1 MEPSAGWSVVV
12 PMKDTRRAKSRMPGS
27 PAERR
32 ELAIAMA
39 RDTLTAILATD
50 SVLEVVVVCERERD
64 RESFQARGVRVIV
77 RSGLDLNESIRAGV
91 DHVRAEDPGR
101 DVAALPAD
109 LPYLHA
115 GELKAALT
123 QAVQQA
129 RAVVA
134 DRTGTGTTLLTAR
147 GGHDLDPR
155 YGWGS
160 LGRHRDTGA
169 VPLPVPMWS
178 GVRRD
183 ADEEGDLVPGPA
195 LGRRTR
201 ALLARR
207 TAATISKAVSA

>member
-1 MEPSAGWSVVV
+1 MEPSTGWSVVV

-27 PAERR
+27 PGERR
-32 ELAIAMA
+32 ELAIVMA
-39 RDTLTAILATD
+39 RDTLSAIVETE
-50 SVLEVVVVCERERD
+50 SVHEVVVVCEREED
-64 RESFQARGVRVIV
+64 RESFQVPGVRVAV

-91 DHVRAEDPGR
+91 SLVRAEDPDR
-101 DVAALPAD
+101 DVAALPGD
-109 LPYLHA
+109 LPYLRA
-115 GELKAALT
+115 GELEAALSH
-123 QAVQQA
+123 AAQQP

-134 DRTGTGTTLLTAR
+134 DRTGAGTTLLTAR
-147 GGHDLDPR
+147 GGHELDPR

-169 VPLPVPMWS
+169 VPLSVPMWS

-183 ADEEGDLVPGPA
+183 VDEEGDLVPGPA

-207 TAATISKAVSA
+207 TGSTTRKAVSA